1 MPGETGETMKLVVTD
16 LGADRGSGP
25 IFEAI
30 TFALRDGEGLLVT
43 GPNGAGKSTL
53 VRAIAGLP
61 LGDCG
66 TVGRRIEMS
75 NLIGDEIGESA
86 TILGDQA
93 AHLHHYGKADARPG
107 RKMGHVT
114 KLYF

>member
-1 MPGETGETMKLVVTD
+1 MKLVVTD

-53 VRAIAGLP
+53 VRAIAGLLRP
-61 LGDCG
+61 SSGTAVLEETNEWPDVPSASHYLGPINAMKPALSVFENLSFWQSFCG
-66 TVGRRIEMS
+66 RP
-75 NLIGDEIGESA
+75 EIGR
-86 TILGDQA
+86 
-93 AHLHHYGKADARPG
+93 AH
-107 RKMGHVT
+107 V
-114 KLYF
+114 